1 MEENAVVI
9 MVSSGV
15 RLSEVRSISSVLVSV
30 EEWRSTTD
38 DDDRDD
44 RVDADAVVLLL
55 TGGGDQAE
63 APPPPWP
70 PW

>member
-15 RLSEVRSISSVLVSV
+15 RLSEVRSISSVSV
-30 EEWRSTTD
+30 EVEEEWSTTD
-38 DDDRDD
+38 DDDRD
-44 RVDADAVVLLL
+44 RVDAAAVVLL

-63 APPPPWP
+63 APRPP
-70 PW
+70 

>member
-30 EEWRSTTD
+30 EEWSTTT
-38 DDDRDD
+38 DDRDD
-44 RVDADAVVLLL
+44 RVDAALLL

-63 APPPPWP
+63 APPPRP

>member
-15 RLSEVRSISSVLVSV
+15 RLSEVRSISSVLVEV

-38 DDDRDD
+38 DDDRD
-44 RVDADAVVLLL
+44 
-55 TGGGDQAE
+55 
-63 APPPPWP
+63 
-70 PW
+70 

>member
-15 RLSEVRSISSVLVSV
+15 RLSEVRSISSVLVEV
-30 EEWRSTTD
+30 EEEWRSTTD

-44 RVDADAVVLLL
+44 RVDAALLL

-63 APPPPWP
+63 APPPRPLPW
-70 PW
+70 

>member
-1 MEENAVVI
+1 MEEKAVVI

-30 EEWRSTTD
+30 EEEWSSTTD
-38 DDDRDD
+38 DDDRD
-44 RVDADAVVLLL
+44 RVDVAAVVLLL

-63 APPPPWP
+63 TLPPRPPW
-70 PW
+70 

>member
-15 RLSEVRSISSVLVSV
+15 RLSEVRSISSVLEVVSV
-30 EEWRSTTD
+30 EEEWSTTD
-38 DDDRDD
+38 DDDRD
-44 RVDADAVVLLL
+44 RVDAAAVVLL

-63 APPPPWP
+63 APRPP
-70 PW
+70 

>member
-15 RLSEVRSISSVLVSV
+15 RLSEVRSISSVLVEV
-30 EEWRSTTD
+30 EEWSSTTD
-38 DDDRDD
+38 DDDRD
-44 RVDADAVVLLL
+44 RVDAAAVVLL

-63 APPPPWP
+63 APPRPLPW
-70 PW
+70 